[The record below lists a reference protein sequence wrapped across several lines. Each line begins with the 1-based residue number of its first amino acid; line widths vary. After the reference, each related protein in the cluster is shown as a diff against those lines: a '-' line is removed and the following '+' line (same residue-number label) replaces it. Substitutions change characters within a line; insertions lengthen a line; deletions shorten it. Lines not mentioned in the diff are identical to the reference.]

1 MKKRNLN
8 YIRITVT
15 IFFTVDRVGSLAN
28 NTTIS
33 LKTDYSTIRTYS
45 IQNLITKNE
54 LINRT
59 HQLYPDGLS
68 RFGLRYLH
76 EECLIVRNTIGQCL
90 DFAPHIPIIESIFE
104 QVRINEFPECPS
116 RMQSMFGWCNLS
128 AAENFNSAQNNRHS
142 IYEVHSEKA
151 FIADQKLL
159 YLGGSIMGAL
169 EFARKYWSGERTENP
184 RLEAVIPLPSYIGTV
199 VI

>member
-1 MKKRNLN
+1 MAI
-8 YIRITVT
+8 Y
-15 IFFTVDRVGSLAN
+15 FTVDRAGSLAN
-28 NTTIS
+28 NSIIS
-33 LKTDYSTIRTYS
+33 LETDYSTTRTYP
-45 IQNLITKNE
+45 IENLITNNE
-54 LINRT
+54 LLNRT
-59 HQLYPDGLS
+59 HQLYPGGLS

-90 DFAPHIPIIESIFE
+90 DFAPHIPIIEGIFE

-128 AAENFNSAQNNRHS
+128 DAEDFNSVHDNKHS

-159 YLGGSIMGAL
+159 YLGGSIMGAF
-169 EFARKYWSGERTENP
+169 EFARKYWSGERTHNP
-184 RLEAVIPLPSYIGTV
+184 KLEAVVPLPSHIS
-199 VI
+199 VIVI